1 MKSKLYQG
9 LGYLIFDILNK
20 AIPFAISPFISYKL
34 GVSQFGLYSTKLVI
48 YNLMIVLIGWGVHSF
63 TLVGLSKSNKDKE
76 TIVSNS
82 GSLVVRNLVLVSV
95 LALIFAM
102 FSDSIDILEL
112 VSIVMCSGVYSLMQI
127 RLSLFQFERNI
138 FKFGILNVTFSLAIF
153 ASVIIS
159 VYYIESVHYIWSVAV
174 VLIFLHMLCFSY
186 TPHIFNSLLKIPSDI
201 QNYCFNQL
209 PHLLSNWVK
218 LGVDRFLLAI
228 YLTTFEVGIYS
239 IALQFGLI
247 VSVVNQSVNRA
258 WTPILF
264 NKLSTTSSVFNLKK
278 TICTISLI
286 PVFVG
291 MAVWIVSNYIIYII
305 FPGFEGGDI
314 NLVKIIVLAYVFH
327 GIYLVNSNYLYYY
340 NQTRRLSAISM
351 FSTIIHCIAS
361 LYFISEFGL
370 VGATYALVV
379 GWFSQMVLLFISF
392 KGLKEWEKC

>member
-1 MKSKLYQG
+1 
-9 LGYLIFDILNK
+9 
-20 AIPFAISPFISYKL
+20 
-34 GVSQFGLYSTKLVI
+34 
-48 YNLMIVLIGWGVHSF
+48 LMIVLIGWGVHSF

-76 TIVSNS
+76 NIVSNS
-82 GSLVVRNLVLVSV
+82 GSLVVRNLVLVFV

-102 FSDSIDILEL
+102 FIDSIDMLEL
-112 VSIVMCSGVYSLMQI
+112 ASIVMCSGIYSLMQI

-159 VYYIESVHYIWSVAV
+159 VYYIESVYYIWSVAAA
-174 VLIFLHMLCFSY
+174 LMLLHMLFFSY
-186 TPHIFNSLLKIPSDI
+186 APHICNLLLKIPSDI
-201 QNYCFNQL
+201 QSYCFNQL

-247 VSVVNQSVNRA
+247 VSVVNQSINRA

-264 NKLSTTSSVFNLKK
+264 NKLSTTSSVVDFKK
-278 TICTISLI
+278 TIFMISLI

-291 MAVWIVSNYIIYII
+291 MAVWIISNHIIYII
-305 FPGFEGGDI
+305 FPGFEDGDI
-314 NLVKIIVLAYVFH
+314 SLVNIIVLAYVFH

-340 NQTRRLSAISM
+340 NQTRRLSMISM
-351 FSTIIHCIAS
+351 LSTIIHCTAS
-361 LYFISEFGL
+361 LYFISKFGI

-392 KGLKEWEKC
+392 KGLKKWEKC